1 MLRTFGPFKLQRYK
15 FSAIFY
21 TLADK
26 SRKMKRIILIAA
38 LTMLFSCNSK
48 KPQYD
53 IETFPTQTGA
63 LSVHCIRHGSLAIDF
78 KDYRILIDP
87 VGEMD
92 GQTIDYSAFGKADA
106 VFVTHEHFD
115 HMDPQLIGKLS
126 KEGTRVFAN
135 AAGCGK
141 MGFGEAVA
149 AGCSGILNDRISYTV
164 VPAYNVTPD
173 HLKFHPKGNG
183 NGYVFDIDGI
193 RIYVAGDTEFI
204 PEMKEMEGI
213 DVAFLP
219 CNQPY
224 TMTVDMAVEAAEAI
238 SPKIFVPYHLT
249 DTNVDAI
256 RKALDGSGIEVRLHE
271 SLR

>member
-1 MLRTFGPFKLQRYK
+1 MF
-15 FSAIFY
+15 
-21 TLADK
+21 
-26 SRKMKRIILIAA
+26 
-38 LTMLFSCNSK
+38 FSCNSK
-48 KPQYD
+48 KNLTD
-53 IETFPTQTGA
+53 TELFPTRNGTVT
-63 LSVHCIRHGSLAIDF
+63 VHCIRHGSLAID
-78 KDYRILIDP
+78 YNGYIMMIDP

-92 GQTIDYSAFGKADA
+92 GQKTDYSSFGKADA

-115 HMDPQLIGKLS
+115 HMDPELIGILS
-126 KEGTRVFAN
+126 KEGTKVFAN
-135 AAGCGK
+135 AAGCSK
-141 MGFGEAVA
+141 MGFGEAVT
-149 AGCSGILNDRISYTV
+149 AGCSGKLNDRISYSV
-164 VPAYNVTPD
+164 VQAYNVTPD

-183 NGYVFDIDGI
+183 NGYIFDIDGI

-224 TMTVDMAVEAAEAI
+224 TMTVDMAVEAAKAI
-238 SPKIFVPYHLT
+238 SPKILVPYHLT
-249 DTNVDAI
+249 DTDIKAI